1 VPARAMMTENPLCR
15 MCGAELRCTFVD
27 LGKSPLC
34 ESFLVAEQ
42 LDQVERFYPLHV
54 RICGECLLVQLEAY
68 VPANEIFTEY
78 AYFSAYSDS
87 WVRHAEAYTEMIVDR
102 VGLTADSLVLEIA
115 SNDGYLL
122 QHFVQRGIPTLG
134 VDPAVNVAPAALA
147 RGVPTIVDFFDSAL
161 AQQFRRE
168 GRQPNLIVA
177 NNVLAQVPELNDFV
191 AGMEIALAE
200 HGVVTVEVPHV
211 VRLVD
216 GLQFDTIYHEHYSYF
231 SLTTLVRL
239 FASHGLDVFDVEELA
254 SHGGSLRVYAKRLG
268 DDAHV
273 ATGSVEA
280 LLATE
285 SNGGYD
291 RIDGYQDFARR
302 VIETKWALLEL
313 LIDLRRA
320 GNSIVGYGAPG
331 KGNTLLNYCAIRA
344 DLLDYTVDRN
354 PNKQGRYLPGTHI
367 PIYAPSKIEET
378 HPAYVLVLP
387 WNLKQEIMGQLSH
400 IQEWGGQLIVPI
412 PNPEIVS
419 W

>member
-1 VPARAMMTENPLCR
+1 MTTENPLCR

-34 ESFLVAEQ
+34 EGFLAAKQ
-42 LDQVERFYPLHV
+42 LDQVEHFYPLHV
-54 RICGECLLVQLEAY
+54 RICGDCLLVQLEAY
-68 VPANEIFTEY
+68 VPAAEIFTEY

-102 VGLTADSLVLEIA
+102 LGLTGDSLVLEIA

-161 AQQFRRE
+161 AQQLRTE
-168 GRQPNLIVA
+168 GRRPNLIVA

-191 AGMEIALAE
+191 GGMENVLAE

-211 VRLVD
+211 VRLVE
-216 GLQFDTIYHEHYSYF
+216 GVQFDTIYHEHYSYF

-254 SHGGSLRVYAKRLG
+254 SHGGSLRVYAKRFG
-268 DDAHV
+268 DDAIA
-273 ATGSVEA
+273 ATGRVEA
-280 LLATE
+280 LLAAE
-285 SNGGYD
+285 KSGGYD

-313 LIDLRRA
+313 LIGLRRA

-378 HPAYVLVLP
+378 RPAYVLVLP

-400 IQEWGGQLIVPI
+400 IQDWGGQVIVPI
-412 PNPEIVS
+412 PHPEVVS